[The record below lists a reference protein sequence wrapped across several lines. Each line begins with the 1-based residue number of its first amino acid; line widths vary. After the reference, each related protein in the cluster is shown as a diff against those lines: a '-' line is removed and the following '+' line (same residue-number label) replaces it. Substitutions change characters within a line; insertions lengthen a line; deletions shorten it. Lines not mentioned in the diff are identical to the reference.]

1 MAYNEAAKNATLR
14 YREKKNIVKLVI
26 DMPAEDRERYKEYA
40 SSKGQSLKQY
50 IVGLI
55 EADIERDTPEG

>member
-40 SSKGQSLKQY
+40 ASKGQSLKQY
-50 IVGLI
+50 IVGLM
-55 EADIERDTPEG
+55 EADMQRDTPEG